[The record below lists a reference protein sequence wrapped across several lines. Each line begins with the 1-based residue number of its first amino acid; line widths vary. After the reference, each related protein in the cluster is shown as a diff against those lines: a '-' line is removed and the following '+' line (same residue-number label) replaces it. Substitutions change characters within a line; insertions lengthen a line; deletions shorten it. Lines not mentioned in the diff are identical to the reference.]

1 MGAVQMLA
9 TAGLLGAYAFFG
21 GAYAV
26 CYAVSELQS
35 RQGFLLWARLSY
47 VSLLVCTTGLLLTP
61 LAPLW
66 KVFIVLSAL
75 AYYFVPPTTARYLR
89 QLHDEAEVRS

>member
-1 MGAVQMLA
+1 MLV

-26 CYAVSELQS
+26 CYAVSELRS
-35 RQGFLLWARLSY
+35 RHGLLLWARLSY
-47 VSLLVCTTGLLLTP
+47 VFLVLCTICLILTP

-66 KVFIVLSAL
+66 KVFITLSAL
-75 AYYFVPPTTARYLR
+75 AYYFVPPITARYLR